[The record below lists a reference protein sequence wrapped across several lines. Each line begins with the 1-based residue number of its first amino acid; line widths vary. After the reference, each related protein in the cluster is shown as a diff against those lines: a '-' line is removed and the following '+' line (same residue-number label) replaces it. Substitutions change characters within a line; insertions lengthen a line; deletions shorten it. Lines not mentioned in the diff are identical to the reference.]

1 MGGDNLCDYHGVDYS
16 YGSYGVCIVVVFFQF
31 VNWIIKSIG
40 PPKSLRNDEWKW
52 RNLTISYLH
61 AFACV
66 IWIVT
71 SFVVQPELFSDLQHF
86 KSHLIVGVLTFTT
99 GANPSP
105 DHVKS
110 SEVFPEEY
118 NVFRKDRNCLGG
130 GIFILIHKSLIAVE
144 QPELS
149 TDCEILWAKLK
160 LQN

>member
-1 MGGDNLCDYHGVDYS
+1 MFS
-16 YGSYGVCIVVVFFQF
+16 AM
-31 VNWIIKSIG
+31 
-40 PPKSLRNDEWKW
+40 
-52 RNLTISYLH
+52 LTD
-61 AFACV
+61 AFRDQTQAKASG
-66 IWIVT
+66 T
-71 SFVVQPELFSDLQHF
+71 
-86 KSHLIVGVLTFTT
+86 VLTR
-99 GANPSP
+99 ANPSP

-130 GIFILIHKSLIAVE
+130 GIFILIHKSLTAVE